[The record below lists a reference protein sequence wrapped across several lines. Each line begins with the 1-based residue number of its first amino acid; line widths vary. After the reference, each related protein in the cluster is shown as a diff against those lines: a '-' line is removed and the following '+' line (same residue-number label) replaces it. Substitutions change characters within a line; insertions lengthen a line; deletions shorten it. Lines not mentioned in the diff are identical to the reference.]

1 MDRELGI
8 VLSRVK
14 PMEVEVL
21 VFDEYLNSGDLL
33 WNALVRIPYLDGFAV
48 GVVVDYERVNPIME
62 DKELVKRLKHLLEKN
77 QILQAMKERREL
89 ISAKVRLL
97 TAFDGSMKR
106 ASINVPLAVGEK
118 VYRLIDK
125 DFSIPNFKPYYLGR
139 FYGENIL
146 QPLYIADFHEL
157 GEAFHFV
164 VAGQTGAGKSTLV
177 MLLLVLYA
185 KASHERFMKSFM
197 NTQLQQGKR
206 MNFFVISP
214 VPEFRKAF
222 EGNQVG
228 KFGLNLRDVFQSLG
242 YSIEIHDHKTL
253 AFDRWEVLQELL
265 TQSNIFEILRIKK
278 SEYKERAVEI
288 FIEELRKKT
297 TLEKFG
303 SLNIEAIN
311 HIENILLSENF
322 ARAIYKQEKSVQE
335 LMEDTRKNFNAFREK
350 LKSIAKLF
358 NRQTR
363 KAIGELVKDIANDM
377 EGGKV
382 IVVETSYGGNITI
395 QRMVVR
401 EIVESLKQ
409 EGMRLYERDS
419 ALNMN
424 TLVVFDEAHNYAPKR
439 ADDEY
444 LQSLRDSIIKAYAET
459 RKFGVGWMT
468 ISTRLSLLDKHIYQH
483 ARVKIIGY
491 GFTSGE
497 DADILR
503 EEFGRENLERYWT
516 FADPSDPLSQNK
528 EYSFLI
534 SGPITVISRK
544 EPELLT
550 VFSSAEEFLSA
561 NQLRKKGYQV
571 SILKE

>member
-1 MDRELGI
+1 MSKEVGI

-14 PMEVEVL
+14 PMEVEIL

-33 WNALVRIPYLDGFAV
+33 WNALVKIPYLDGFVV

-97 TAFDGSMKR
+97 TAFDRNMKR
-106 ASINVPLAVGEK
+106 ISINVPLTVGER
-118 VYRLIDK
+118 VYRLTDK
-125 DFSIPNFKPYYLGR
+125 DFSIPDFKPYYLGR

-177 MLLLVLYA
+177 MLILILYA
-185 KASHERFMKSFM
+185 KASHERFMK
-197 NTQLQQGKR
+197 TRKGKR

-242 YSIEIHDHKTL
+242 YSIEIYDHKTL

-265 TQSNIFEILRIKK
+265 IQSNIFEILRIKK
-278 SEYKERAVEI
+278 SEYKERATEI

-303 SLNIEAIN
+303 SFNIETIN
-311 HIENILLSENF
+311 HIENILLSEDF
-322 ARAIYKQEKSVQE
+322 ARAIYKQEKNVQE
-335 LMEDTRKNFNAFREK
+335 LMEDARKNFNAFREK

-401 EIVESLKQ
+401 EIVESLRQ
-409 EGMRLYERDS
+409 EGMRLYEKNPTI
-419 ALNMN
+419 NMN

-439 ADDEY
+439 TDEEY
-444 LQSLRDSIIKAYAET
+444 LQRLRDSIIKAYAET
-459 RKFGVGWMT
+459 RKFGIGWMT

-491 GFTSGE
+491 GLTTGE

-503 EEFGRENLERYWT
+503 EEFGKENLERYWS

-534 SGPITVISRK
+534 SGPITIISRK

-550 VFSSAEEFLSA
+550 VFSNAEEFLSF
-561 NQLRKKGYQV
+561 NQLGKKNNY
-571 SILKE
+571 I

>member
-1 MDRELGI
+1 MSKEVGI

-14 PMEVEVL
+14 PMEVEIL

-33 WNALVRIPYLDGFAV
+33 WNALVKIPYLDGFAV

-77 QILQAMKERREL
+77 EILQAMKERREL

-97 TAFDGSMKR
+97 TAFDRNMR
-106 ASINVPLAVGEK
+106 RISINVPLPVGQK
-118 VYRLIDK
+118 VYRLTDK
-125 DFSIPNFKPYYLGR
+125 DFSIPDFKPYYLGKV
-139 FYGENIL
+139 YGENIL

-177 MLLLVLYA
+177 MLLLILYA
-185 KASHERFMKSFM
+185 KASHERFMK
-197 NTQLQQGKR
+197 TGRGKR

-222 EGNQVG
+222 EGSQVG
-228 KFGLNLRDVFQSLG
+228 KFGLNLKDVFLSLD
-242 YSIEIHDHKTL
+242 YKIEIYDNKTL
-253 AFDRWEVLQELL
+253 AFDRWEVFQELL
-265 TQSNIFEILRIKK
+265 IQNDIFEVLRIKK
-278 SEYKERAVEI
+278 SEYKERAAEI
-288 FIEELRKKT
+288 FVEELKKKI
-297 TLEKFG
+297 TLEKLGIFDT
-303 SLNIEAIN
+303 EVTK
-311 HIENILLSENF
+311 HIEQILLSEDF
-322 ARAIYKQEKSVQE
+322 ARSVYKQSKNVQE
-335 LMEDTRKNFNAFREK
+335 LIEDTKENFSEFIKK
-350 LKSIAKLF
+350 LSEIAEHF
-358 NRQTR
+358 NRKKR
-363 KAIGELVKDIANDM
+363 KAIGNLVKELANDTD
-377 EGGKV
+377 GGKV
-382 IVVETSYGGNITI
+382 IVVETSYEGDITI
-395 QRMVVR
+395 QRMVLR
-401 EIVESLKQ
+401 EIVETIKQ
-409 EGMRLYERDS
+409 EGMRLYEKNP
-419 ALNMN
+419 AINMN

-439 ADDEY
+439 TDEEY
-444 LQSLRDSIIKAYAET
+444 LQRLKDSIIKAYAET
-459 RKFGVGWMT
+459 RKFGIGWMT

-491 GFTSGE
+491 GLTTGE

-534 SGPITVISRK
+534 SGPITIISRK

-550 VFSSAEEFLSA
+550 VFSNAEEFLSA
-561 NQLRKKGYQV
+561 NQLGKKN
-571 SILKE
+571 ILKNLFK

>member
-1 MDRELGI
+1 MSKEVGI

-14 PMEVEVL
+14 PMEVEIL

-33 WNALVRIPYLDGFAV
+33 WNALVKIPYLDGFVV

-97 TAFDGSMKR
+97 TAFDRNMKR
-106 ASINVPLAVGEK
+106 ISINVPLTVGER
-118 VYRLIDK
+118 VYRLTDK
-125 DFSIPNFKPYYLGR
+125 DFSIPDFKPYYLGR

-177 MLLLVLYA
+177 MLILILYA
-185 KASHERFMKSFM
+185 KASHERFMK
-197 NTQLQQGKR
+197 TRKGKR

-242 YSIEIHDHKTL
+242 YSIEIYDHKTL

-265 TQSNIFEILRIKK
+265 IQSNIFEILRIKK
-278 SEYKERAVEI
+278 SEYKERATEI

-303 SLNIEAIN
+303 SFNIETIN
-311 HIENILLSENF
+311 HIENILLSEDF
-322 ARAIYKQEKSVQE
+322 ARAIYKQEKNVQE
-335 LMEDTRKNFNAFREK
+335 LMEDARKNFNAFREK

-401 EIVESLKQ
+401 EIVESLRQ
-409 EGMRLYERDS
+409 EGMRLYEKNPTI
-419 ALNMN
+419 NMN

-439 ADDEY
+439 TDEEY
-444 LQSLRDSIIKAYAET
+444 LQRLRDSIIKAYAET
-459 RKFGVGWMT
+459 RKFGIGWMT

-491 GFTSGE
+491 GLTTGE

-503 EEFGRENLERYWT
+503 EEFGKENLERYWS

-534 SGPITVISRK
+534 SGPITIISRK

-550 VFSSAEEFLSA
+550 VFSNAEEFLSF
-561 NQLRKKGYQV
+561 NQLGKKNN
-571 SILKE
+571 LKNYI

>member
-1 MDRELGI
+1 MSKEVGI

-14 PMEVEVL
+14 PMEVEIL

-33 WNALVRIPYLDGFAV
+33 WNALVKIPYLDGFVV

-97 TAFDGSMKR
+97 TAFDRNMKR
-106 ASINVPLAVGEK
+106 ISINVPLTVGER
-118 VYRLIDK
+118 VYRLTDK
-125 DFSIPNFKPYYLGR
+125 DFSISDFKPYYLGR

-177 MLLLVLYA
+177 MLILILYA
-185 KASHERFMKSFM
+185 KASHERFMK
-197 NTQLQQGKR
+197 TRKGKR

-242 YSIEIHDHKTL
+242 YSIEIYDHKTL

-265 TQSNIFEILRIKK
+265 IQSNIFEILRIKK
-278 SEYKERAVEI
+278 SEYKERATEI

-303 SLNIEAIN
+303 SFNIETIN
-311 HIENILLSENF
+311 HIENILLSEDF
-322 ARAIYKQEKSVQE
+322 ARAIYKQEKNVQE
-335 LMEDTRKNFNAFREK
+335 LMEDARKNFNAFREK

-401 EIVESLKQ
+401 EIVESLRQ
-409 EGMRLYERDS
+409 EGMRLYEKNPTI
-419 ALNMN
+419 NMN

-439 ADDEY
+439 TDEEY
-444 LQSLRDSIIKAYAET
+444 LQRLRDSIIKAYAET
-459 RKFGVGWMT
+459 RKFGIGWMT

-491 GFTSGE
+491 GLTTGE

-503 EEFGRENLERYWT
+503 EEFGRENLERYWS

-534 SGPITVISRK
+534 SGPITIISRK

-550 VFSSAEEFLSA
+550 VFSNAEEFLSF
-561 NQLRKKGYQV
+561 NQLGKKNN
-571 SILKE
+571 LKNYI